1 MSARLSS
8 PSALRNREPIAEV
21 LARVLPTTEGA
32 LVLEIASGTGEH
44 VVHFAERFAHLVFQP
59 AEMGD
64 RERASVEAY
73 REEHLSRGRTN
84 LLPPLA
90 LDVLQPWPIEHA
102 DAIVCINMIH
112 ASVPETVP
120 ALFAGAA
127 CILPKGAP
135 LVTYGAYKIGGAH
148 TAPSNVEFDAW
159 LKNERNPR
167 WGVRDL
173 EWLEEEAQRAG
184 LVLEER
190 VPMPANNFV
199 LIWRRADRAR

>member
-21 LARVLPTTEGA
+21 LARVLPTKEGA
-32 LVLEIASGTGEH
+32 LVLEIASGSGEH
-44 VVHFAERFAHLVFQP
+44 VAHFAERFGHLVFQP
-59 AEMGD
+59 AEMGE
-64 RERASVEAY
+64 RERASIEAY
-73 REEHLSRGRTN
+73 RAEHEGRGHRN
-84 LLPPLA
+84 LLAPLA
-90 LDVLQPWPIEHA
+90 LDVLQPWPIAHA

-120 ALFAGAA
+120 ALFSGAA
-127 CILPKGAP
+127 RILQKGGP

-173 EWLEEEAQRAG
+173 EWLEEEAQRVG
-184 LVLEER
+184 LALEER
-190 VPMPANNFV
+190 VAMPANNFM
-199 LIWRRADRAR
+199 LIWR